1 VGIKQRATRS
11 LAIAQMKET
20 YEKAYQVLILDSE
33 LEKHSKSDLIEAF
46 MRISISGWMRR
57 LWTLQEGV
65 LARRPFIKFGDGL
78 LDLQNAYEKMNP
90 PTQPHD
96 ILGELQCTYGTPLND
111 ACSFYWKLRSLRA
124 NVVEKPVGKLI
135 GSIQVIVPDDPAQ
148 WETSKQCTAI
158 MEAFIASRYRSTSRE
173 EDEFNCLGSLLGWNT
188 CGLSN
193 IPIEKRMR
201 ALLEH
206 QTKLPQGLLF
216 VSGQRMQDPGWR
228 WAVTRFGNNAA
239 GQLNAPINDFTPGV
253 RDNRGFTVQYPSLVL
268 PLASCSQDF
277 TELFVNIDN
286 MHEQPMWFRI
296 TRLGSQTVDR
306 NTVASGDG
314 ELETPSKSALERR
327 LGVIFYDSTGLMTSG
342 VEMAA
347 AVLSIPSYQ
356 NAVISNPPSAILC
369 DFEGLASV
377 TVIGTCSEEVHS
389 LLRQPNS
396 KAVFIEQKAQFVHSK
411 WLIQ

>member
-1 VGIKQRATRS
+1 
-11 LAIAQMKET
+11 
-20 YEKAYQVLILDSE
+20 
-33 LEKHSKSDLIEAF
+33 
-46 MRISISGWMRR
+46 
-57 LWTLQEGV
+57 
-65 LARRPFIKFGDGL
+65 
-78 LDLQNAYEKMNP
+78 
-90 PTQPHD
+90 
-96 ILGELQCTYGTPLND
+96 
-111 ACSFYWKLRSLRA
+111 
-124 NVVEKPVGKLI
+124 
-135 GSIQVIVPDDPAQ
+135 
-148 WETSKQCTAI
+148 